1 MCGGRLRMCQLV
13 MVRKATDNIQCN
25 ELCKRCPNG
34 GGDNCGVTKCNP
46 DAIKGM
52 QCQPSKHKSDMI

>member
-13 MVRKATDNIQCN
+13 MVQKATDNIQCN
-25 ELCKRCPNG
+25 KLWPND
-34 GGDNCGVTKCNP
+34 GGDNYGVTKCNP

-52 QCQPSKHKSDMI
+52 QSKHKSDMQTNNT